1 MGLLFIRKQ
10 ESGYELESWHQLVS
24 PLAVIGVAGQ
34 PRAGKYM
41 LGISYVNLVLQTNVI
56 VNLGTSHSFL
66 ELNESTVYF
75 VNVD

>member
-1 MGLLFIRKQ
+1 M
-10 ESGYELESWHQLVS
+10 
-24 PLAVIGVAGQ
+24 IGVAGQ
-34 PRAGKYM
+34 PRAGEYM

-75 VNVD
+75 VNVG